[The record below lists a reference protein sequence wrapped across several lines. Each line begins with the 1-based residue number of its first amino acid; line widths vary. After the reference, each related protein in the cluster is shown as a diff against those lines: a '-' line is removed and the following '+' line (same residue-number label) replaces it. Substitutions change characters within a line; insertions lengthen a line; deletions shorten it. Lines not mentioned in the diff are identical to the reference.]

1 MKEENIEKDEE
12 KDEEKNEE
20 KEYEKILFEKKG
32 FKFLKNDS
40 KYCCTFSIINH
51 KIHLPSII
59 NFELIKIIHTLNP
72 DISERIELHNISE
85 NEVNCFILIKNLF
98 QDLGLPQKYS
108 YLNIKKVTTNNSIL
122 FHAFPKN
129 MELEYKHMPINSES
143 AKIHSVKCICDIV
156 TNHEIKL
163 TFDIYLQDNFYI
175 SPFLE
180 KMIGL
185 IIYKLF
191 NRIKQFIENI
201 TI

>member
-1 MKEENIEKDEE
+1 MNKKDRIIEEDKNS
-12 KDEEKNEE
+12 KNEE
-20 KEYEKILFEKKG
+20 EEEKILFEKKG

-40 KYCCTFSIINH
+40 KYCCTFSIINNN
-51 KIHLPSII
+51 IHLPSII
-59 NFELIKIIHTLNP
+59 NFELIKIIHALNT

-98 QDLGLPQKYS
+98 QDLGVPQKYTF
-108 YLNIKKVTTNNSIL
+108 LNIKKVTNNNTIL

-175 SPFLE
+175 PPFLE

-191 NRIKQFIENI
+191 NRINQFIENI
-201 TI
+201 KI